1 MENSDYYTKQNFI
14 QKMIEILIALNK
26 FDALK
31 NNPNLEKDI
40 KKQID
45 LIEKQKKEEKNKS
58 QNNMIIKEF
67 DFYEVAIQNII
78 ESAGDL
84 KLFFQ
89 NKIIIQIC
97 EKCKIKKIKTEDTNV
112 LSSFNTSIRYGNE
125 YNLEEFFAINK
136 VKINCHKCKAKDS
149 VKAETIFSRIPEYL
163 IILFKKNIKKIIYPD
178 KSFSFEYIDVKNVQ
192 NFSYKNSKCLYNLKA
207 LMIKENSDFNYIM
220 IKNKRDFDKYKNN
233 PKLNIPLV
241 LIYHKESENLEGNNL
256 KQDGTI
262 INELKNFYKN
272 NPNINNNNNNSINNQ
287 NIIYNN
293 NIQNLNQTTK
303 IFIDPIINNN
313 QNNNNNNINNKMI
326 SNNNNFY
333 NNQGNNNQINMIN
346 NNQYSNNQNYP
357 INAMYNNNFN
367 NMNNINMN
375 NNMYNNMNNN
385 MNNNNMN
392 MNNNMNN
399 NVINNNF
406 NQNNI
411 IQNQNQNNIN
421 YNIDGIVCLIFTF
434 PAYKKDI
441 YIDIGENETFNKV
454 IEELKEKYMWLNKLK
469 DLKFVYNNKEINGNK
484 TVKENGLNDSNKI
497 VIQFRD
503 E

>member
-207 LMIKENSDFNYIM
+207 LMIKENSDFNYLM
-220 IKNKRDFDKYKNN
+220 IKNKRDFDKYKNKYN
-233 PKLNIPLV
+233 WNIPLV

-303 IFIDPIINNN
+303 IFIDPL
-313 QNNNNNNINNKMI
+313 
-326 SNNNNFY
+326 
-333 NNQGNNNQINMIN
+333 IN

-411 IQNQNQNNIN
+411 IQNH
-421 YNIDGIVCLIFTF
+421 NIDGIVCLIFTF

-469 DLKFVYNNKEINGNK
+469 DLKFVYNNKEIDGNK

>member
-1 MENSDYYTKQNFI
+1 
-14 QKMIEILIALNK
+14 MI
-26 FDALK
+26 
-31 NNPNLEKDI
+31 NNNRDLEKY
-40 KKQID
+40 K
-45 LIEKQKKEEKNKS
+45 KNKS
-58 QNNMIIKEF
+58 KF
-67 DFYEVAIQNII
+67 
-78 ESAGDL
+78 
-84 KLFFQ
+84 
-89 NKIIIQIC
+89 
-97 EKCKIKKIKTEDTNV
+97 
-112 LSSFNTSIRYGNE
+112 
-125 YNLEEFFAINK
+125 
-136 VKINCHKCKAKDS
+136 
-149 VKAETIFSRIPEYL
+149 
-163 IILFKKNIKKIIYPD
+163 
-178 KSFSFEYIDVKNVQ
+178 
-192 NFSYKNSKCLYNLKA
+192 
-207 LMIKENSDFNYIM
+207 
-220 IKNKRDFDKYKNN
+220 
-233 PKLNIPLV
+233 NIPLV
-241 LIYHKESENLEGNNL
+241 LIYHKEKENLEGNNL

-262 INELKNFYKN
+262 IIELKEYYETNSNK
-272 NPNINNNNNNSINNQ
+272 NINNNNNNSINNQ

-313 QNNNNNNINNKMI
+313 QNNNNNINNKMI

-411 IQNQNQNNIN
+411 IQNH
-421 YNIDGIVCLIFTF
+421 NIDGIVCLIFTF

>member
-14 QKMIEILIALNK
+14 RKMIEILITLNK

-112 LSSFNTSIRYGNE
+112 LSSFNMSIRYGNE

-287 NIIYNN
+287 NIN

-303 IFIDPIINNN
+303 IFIDPLINNN
-313 QNNNNNNINNKMI
+313 QNNNNNINNKII
-326 SNNNNFY
+326 SNNNNFF

-357 INAMYNNNFN
+357 INAMYNNN
-367 NMNNINMN
+367 
-375 NNMYNNMNNN
+375 MYNNMNNN
-385 MNNNNMN
+385 NMNMYMNNNN

-411 IQNQNQNNIN
+411 IQNH
-421 YNIDGIVCLIFTF
+421 NIDGIVCLIFTF

-469 DLKFVYNNKEINGNK
+469 DLKFVYNNKEIDGKK